1 MLSIFYEKLN
11 PEINLFGLARN
22 EEDGKILEA
31 KGVTPRI
38 GDYTDKNSL
47 VKAFEGIDR
56 LLFVSVPNHDLQ
68 KNVVEAIKES
78 SIKFVAYTSIN
89 GIEYSKLG
97 LEINHK
103 QTEELIKNTGVA
115 HTFLRNSWYL
125 DLDRDLVLSAG
136 KTGKFYYTANGGVN
150 SWALKS
156 EYAEAGARVI
166 LADNNPEIVHL
177 SRTPHSYLELA
188 DAIVEATGKTL
199 EIKQVDEAEF
209 EKFITEADIQGA
221 YLALAK
227 MMQTYVQN
235 GNNGEE
241 NNTPTD
247 FERILGRKLA
257 PLSQIV
263 KEYLKENGI
272 V

>member
-1 MLSIFYEKLN
+1 MDFIKQFN
-11 PEINLFGLARN
+11 PSVQLFGLVRDEKDA
-22 EEDGKILEA
+22 KTLEA

-38 GDYTDKNSL
+38 GDYADKNSL

-56 LLFVSVPNHDLQ
+56 LLFVSLPNHNLQ

-89 GIEYSKLG
+89 GIEYSKFG

-103 QTEELIKNTGVA
+103 QTEELIKNTGVP

-177 SRTPHSYLELA
+177 SRTPHSYEDLA
-188 DAIVEATGKTL
+188 DAIGKATDKTL
-199 EIKQVDEAEF
+199 DIRKVDTASF
-209 EKFITEADIQGA
+209 EKFLTEADIQGLNLG
-221 YLALAK
+221 LAQ

-247 FERILGRKLA
+247 FETVLGRKLA
-257 PLSQIV
+257 PLSEIV
-263 KEYLKENGI
+263 KTYLKENGI
-272 V
+272 A